1 MEDVVSYQKIED
13 RKVRI
18 AVSLIYKRLFKPTCD
33 IVDLSWDLWHKF
45 RFANEKERKKMALKF
60 VNRPHFQDCLDQ
72 VTWIKLDS
80 PEILKVVS
88 EDGIITVTE

>member
-1 MEDVVSYQKIED
+1 MEDEFKD
-13 RKVRI
+13 RKIRI
-18 AVSLIYKRLFKPTCD
+18 AVSLIYKRLLKPTCD

-45 RFANEKERKKMALKF
+45 RFANEKERKKMELKF
-60 VNRPHFQDCLDQ
+60 VNRQHFQDCLDQ